1 MDWSKIKEIP
11 GWMSDTDLY
20 VLSNLSSYVPDNGHI
35 LEIGSFLGRS
45 TSALYLS
52 KKQTVSLTVV
62 DEFKINGTYSNL
74 NLSLPKQGN
83 ASTFKVAKELA
94 ITTGSWRAGFEF
106 CLGKD
111 ISDQITVNEMS
122 SNDFVVDKIYDLVFI
137 DGDHRCG
144 QVQQDIIKCI
154 SDTTLIIGD
163 DFSPLQIGVIQG
175 LLSFINDSKISS
187 GRSLFVPK
195 NSKIWML
202 IPNNGYWNEC
212 LYQKLLGI
220 ERID

>member
-1 MDWSKIKEIP
+1 MDWSDVKAIP
-11 GWMSDTDLY
+11 GWMSDTDLC

-62 DEFKINGTYSNL
+62 DEFKVNGMYGD
-74 NLSLPKQGN
+74 SLTLPRQGN
-83 ASTFKVAKELA
+83 SSIFKVAKKLA
-94 ITTGSWRAGFEF
+94 VTAGSWRAGFEY

-137 DGDHRCG
+137 DGDHRCE
-144 QVQQDIIKCI
+144 QVQRDIIKCI
-154 SDTTLIIGD
+154 NDTTLIIGD
-163 DFSPLQIGVIQG
+163 DFEPRHIGVIQG
-175 LLSFINDSKISS
+175 LLPFITDSKISS
-187 GRSLFVPK
+187 GRSLFVPS

-202 IPNNGYWNEC
+202 IPNNGYWNKC
-212 LYQKLLGI
+212 LYQALSKI